1 MGSLLW
7 GVIAQLPLLAVV
19 IGGFVVVGAR
29 RAQIGARNAL
39 LARLGL
45 AVLAV
50 DLVLQSL
57 WTVTLPQLI
66 SSLDMNYSR
75 FGMFSFGVGLILTIL
90 YAAAIALLIAAIVT
104 RSAPAPGPYG
114 LGTHPAGS
122 PGRSPAPYPPP
133 PGAGPADGTS
143 PHEAPTQPFP
153 QGTPAPGTPRE

>member
-1 MGSLLW
+1 MRHPAVANLSHPPATVPAMGSLLS
-7 GVIAQLPLLAVV
+7 GVIVQLP
-19 IGGFVVVGAR
+19 
-29 RAQIGARNAL
+29 L

-50 DLVLQSL
+50 DLVLQGL

-104 RSAPAPGPYG
+104 RSAPAPDPHG

-122 PGRSPAPYPPP
+122 PGQPPAPYPPP
-133 PGAGPADGTS
+133 PGAGPAYGTS
-143 PHEAPTQPFP
+143 PN
-153 QGTPAPGTPRE
+153 